1 MVQSEL
7 KFFAVDWTPEEL
19 ANLVDNMIQNLAT
32 LSWPNL
38 LLRALAV
45 YYVDGAE
52 RIASGASKKS
62 IELQMQSCSTRLI
75 YSAILFSFRMLCCFY
90 LEEFVVA
97 LRTPRKV
104 RNFPPKSEAVQKYSP
119 APLHGDNS
127 KHAARAPLRST
138 VPRQL
143 IDFFTYFMILMRKR
157 S

>member
-32 LSWPNL
+32 LRWLNL

-75 YSAILFSFRMLCCFY
+75 YSAILLSSYTMLF
-90 LEEFVVA
+90 LPDVA
-97 LRTPRKV
+97 KLLNFLWLCEPQERFATSPQNPKQFKIFASASPR
-104 RNFPPKSEAVQKYSP
+104 
-119 APLHGDNS
+119 
-127 KHAARAPLRST
+127 
-138 VPRQL
+138 
-143 IDFFTYFMILMRKR
+143 
-157 S
+157 